1 MIAALVAITAFKLTQ
16 TSGSSDTQETVAA
29 TPTSVVVTSPKV
41 QQITEW
47 DDYTGRFEA
56 IDQVELKA
64 RVSGHLVNIHFKD
77 GDFVE
82 KGQTLFTIDPR
93 PFETQV
99 AVAQAE
105 LAEARVRLDLATLQ
119 LERSTKLV
127 ENGSVSRSHFDRDNA
142 EYAQAQARLSAA
154 ESRLAQAK
162 LNLEFTAVTAPLS
175 GRIDRHYVDVGNVI
189 TAQETALT
197 TIVSMDKMYVT
208 FDVNQSAY
216 LKYMRYDR
224 QGTRISSR
232 KAANPVRIALGD
244 SREFTLI
251 GTMDYVANQVNTS
264 TGTIRARAIVDN
276 SDYFLTPGLFA
287 RVKLL
292 ARENV
297 ATMLIQDSAIAT
309 EQADRVVF
317 VVNDENQVESRIV
330 ELGSLVDGER
340 IIRSGLLTTDK
351 VITQGAQRVGI
362 GQVVAAQSISSE
374 PTLITA
380 LHTR

>member
-1 MIAALVAITAFKLTQ
+1 MIATLVAITAFTLTQ
-16 TSGSSDTQETVAA
+16 TSGTTDSQEAVAA
-29 TPTSVVVTSPKV
+29 TPTNVVVTSPKV
-41 QQITEW
+41 QQVTEW

-99 AVAQAE
+99 AVVQAE
-105 LAEARVRLDLATLQ
+105 LAEAKIRLDLANLQ

-142 EYAQAQARLSAA
+142 EYAQAKARLHAA
-154 ESRLAQAK
+154 ESRLAQAQ
-162 LNLEFTAVTAPLS
+162 LDLEFTAVTAPLS

-208 FDVNQSAY
+208 FDVNQNAY
-216 LKYMRYDR
+216 LKYMRYDM
-224 QGTRISSR
+224 QGTRTSSR
-232 KAANPVRIALGD
+232 RAPNPVRIALGD
-244 SREFTLI
+244 SREFTLA
-251 GTMDYVANQVNTS
+251 GTMDYVANQVNTD

-292 ARENV
+292 AQENV
-297 ATMLIQDSAIAT
+297 ATILIPDSAIAT

-330 ELGSLVDGER
+330 ELGSLVGGER
-340 IIRSGLLTTDK
+340 IVRSGLMPGDK

-362 GQVVAAQSISSE
+362 GQVVAAQWVSGE

>member
-1 MIAALVAITAFKLTQ
+1 M
-16 TSGSSDTQETVAA
+16 
-29 TPTSVVVTSPKV
+29 VTL
-41 QQITEW
+41 
-47 DDYTGRFEA
+47 
-56 IDQVELKA
+56 LK
-64 RVSGHLVNIHFKD
+64 R
-77 GDFVE
+77 
-82 KGQTLFTIDPR
+82 GQTLFTIDPR

-119 LERSTKLV
+119 LERSTRLV

-162 LNLEFTAVTAPLS
+162 LDLEFTAVTAPLS

-208 FDVNQSAY
+208 FDVNQNAY

-251 GTMDYVANQVNTS
+251 GAMDYVANQVNTS

-276 SDYFLTPGLFA
+276 PDYFLTPGLFA
-287 RVKLL
+287 RIKLL
-292 ARENV
+292 AQENV
-297 ATMLIQDSAIAT
+297 ATMLIPDSAIAT
-309 EQADRVVF
+309 EQGGPRGIYRKRRKSGRVADCRTGF
-317 VVNDENQVESRIV
+317 
-330 ELGSLVDGER
+330 
-340 IIRSGLLTTDK
+340 SG
-351 VITQGAQRVGI
+351 RW
-362 GQVVAAQSISSE
+362 
-374 PTLITA
+374 
-380 LHTR
+380 